1 MDESEKLT
9 LAQLLSNE
17 GSGEQAFKDASAQLI
32 AMLNATPDA
41 FIIIDQT
48 GIIELV
54 NATTET
60 MFLYSSQQLLGK
72 NISMLM
78 PTPIKNA
85 HNEYLRAYVQTG
97 KTNIIGKGRK
107 LQAVKSNGQEFPI
120 FLSVG
125 EVKHSSHTQFVG
137 MISDISE
144 QEKYQAALAQS
155 QEKLEQATRL
165 SSMGELAA
173 GIAHEINQPLAAISS
188 YAQAS
193 MRMINSPETDHTK
206 TITETLDKICEQALR
221 ANEVINR
228 LRSLVKRHAAQRE
241 KVNFYPLIHETVNLA
256 KIDPRM
262 LDHEIELDLDES
274 HPVNLFVDPIQIQ
287 QVLLNLIRN
296 AVDAMEQV
304 KGMPL
309 IIRCRWISAKEI
321 EVSVLDYGKG
331 IDAQASISI
340 FAPFFTTKDSGMGMG
355 LSVCQTIIHG
365 HGGRIYYSARQTKG
379 TAFSFSLPVFT
390 ENTNGVDA

>member
-1 MDESEKLT
+1 MDQSKKLT
-9 LAQLLSNE
+9 LAQLLSNKD
-17 GSGEQAFKDASAQLI
+17 SNEQVFKDASAQLI

-41 FIIIDQT
+41 FIIIDQSGT
-48 GIIELV
+48 IELV
-54 NATTET
+54 NAATES
-60 MFLYSSQQLLGK
+60 MFLYSSQELLGK

-78 PTPIKNA
+78 PKTIKSA
-85 HNEYLRAYVQTG
+85 HNGYLAAYIKTG

-144 QEKYQAALAQS
+144 QVKYQAALAQS

-193 MRMINSPETDHTK
+193 MRMINSPEIDHTK

-228 LRSLVKRHAAQRE
+228 LRSLVKRHA
-241 KVNFYPLIHETVNLA
+241 
-256 KIDPRM
+256 
-262 LDHEIELDLDES
+262 
-274 HPVNLFVDPIQIQ
+274 
-287 QVLLNLIRN
+287 
-296 AVDAMEQV
+296 
-304 KGMPL
+304 
-309 IIRCRWISAKEI
+309 
-321 EVSVLDYGKG
+321 
-331 IDAQASISI
+331 
-340 FAPFFTTKDSGMGMG
+340 
-355 LSVCQTIIHG
+355 
-365 HGGRIYYSARQTKG
+365 
-379 TAFSFSLPVFT
+379 
-390 ENTNGVDA
+390 

>member
-1 MDESEKLT
+1 MDQSKKLT
-9 LAQLLSNE
+9 LAQLLSNKD
-17 GSGEQAFKDASAQLI
+17 SNEQVFKDASAQLI

-41 FIIIDQT
+41 FIIIDQSGT
-48 GIIELV
+48 IELV
-54 NATTET
+54 NAATES
-60 MFLYSSQQLLGK
+60 MFLYSSQELLGK

-78 PTPIKNA
+78 PKTIKSA
-85 HNEYLRAYVQTG
+85 HNGYLAAYIKTG

-144 QEKYQAALAQS
+144 QVKYQAALAQS

-193 MRMINSPETDHTK
+193 MRMINSPEIDHTK

-228 LRSLVKRHAAQRE
+228 LRSLVKRHAAQRQ
-241 KVNFYPLIHETVNLA
+241 KVDLYPLIHDTVNLA
-256 KIDPRM
+256 KIDTRM
-262 LDHEIELDLDES
+262 LEHEIELDLEES
-274 HPVNLFVDPIQIQ
+274 HPIELFVDPIQIQ

-309 IIRCRWISAKEI
+309 QIHCRWISAKEI
-321 EVSVLDYGKG
+321 EVSVLDFGKG
-331 IDAQASISI
+331 IDAAASISI

-355 LSVCQTIIHG
+355 LSVCQTIIHA
-365 HGGRIYYSARQTKG
+365 HGGRIYYSSREPKG
-379 TAFSFSLPVFT
+379 TVFTFSLPVFN
-390 ENTNGVDA
+390 ENKNGVEK